1 MKTNELLQSKDDV
14 HKSLNKIIN
23 DQTEVSEMFNKFFIN
38 VAKDIGSSNI
48 KFDDIKNNY
57 QQTLYR
63 QFSFL

>member
-1 MKTNELLQSKDDV
+1 MMKTNELLQSNDGV

-23 DQTEVSEMFNKFFIN
+23 DQAEICNKLFIN

-48 KFDDIKNNY
+48 KFDDIKNNCH
-57 QQTLYR
+57 QTLYR

>member
-1 MKTNELLQSKDDV
+1 MSCYNLTMMYIKVSIKLY
-14 HKSLNKIIN
+14 N
-23 DQTEVSEMFNKFFIN
+23 DQTEVSEIFNKFFIN

-48 KFDDIKNNY
+48 KFDDIKNNC

>member
-23 DQTEVSEMFNKFFIN
+23 DQTEVSEIFDKFFIN

-48 KFDDIKNNY
+48 KFDDIKNNC
-57 QQTLYR
+57 
-63 QFSFL
+63 